1 MTQSS
6 ATEKETH
13 GLLFDTLDFGP
24 QARERAKAQGRGHWF
39 EVAGADFDL
48 GAPQPV
54 LTTLASLLADGS
66 LVEKTGDDNREQGFV
81 VTVCGITADDIAA
94 GEVQLA
100 RATGKPCE
108 MVWHIPGGAA
118 TVFTVLTSKL
128 GHSFNNRRMLRR
140 KAQYVVSIT
149 ALPFARSARKS
160 RVAATPVAATPT
172 TMDPGTSVARW
183 SFFGSNDPVVVDVAQ
198 GAGRNAVRYSG
209 SPAFSYGVQF
219 NGPAPTQA
227 FIALDTFAGVAEY
240 LVLPD
245 GTYGRPVA
253 TEPAP
258 DAAYTRTWFARPDD
272 VTTPLRFY
280 VSNTTAQSGGVSSN
294 PGTMY
299 VGRLVQAAGIG
310 AASLLAVPVEGSVRA
325 PAAVT
330 LSSATAMKRAMVFS
344 DPAMAGGA
352 YHPAIRGTWANAPAG
367 TYSLWMSPVV
377 GQSYVKVTV
386 TDATGYP
393 QVLYTRHATSDPV
406 LMAVGEVVLGSG
418 RNGKVGDFTI
428 KVDIDNASGSEI
440 TVTTPTALRLFRR
453 DRDTKLT
460 ALVVDRAAAGGA
472 KKIVVEHPSID
483 KLQGGVWADEVAV
496 VDDRLISWEPIV
508 VAPSDTYLYVEGND
522 GVSTG
527 ITTLVEWFEHWH
539 TTARTTRADLLAAGE
554 SA

>member
-1 MTQSS
+1 MTTPY
-6 ATEKETH
+6 AGDEYA
-13 GLLFDTLDFGP
+13 LLFDGLDFSP
-24 QARERAKAQGRGHWF
+24 HARRNAVAAGRGHWF
-39 EVAGADFDL
+39 EVQGADFDL
-48 GAPQPV
+48 GKPLAVVEV
-54 LTTLASLLADGS
+54 LSSLLVDGS
-66 LVEKTGDDNREQGFV
+66 LVEKIRDDNRDQGFV
-81 VTVCGITADDIAA
+81 VTVHGSSEDDLAA
-94 GEVQLA
+94 GEHELA
-100 RATGKPCE
+100 VAVGKRTTL
-108 MVWHIPGGAA
+108 VWAWPGGVAS
-118 TVFTVLTSKL
+118 VFEVQTSEM
-128 GHSFNNRRMLRR
+128 GAGYDQPQRASRR
-140 KAQYVVSIT
+140 AQYSLRFT

-198 GAGRNAVRYSG
+198 GAGRDAVRYSG
-209 SPAFSYGVQF
+209 SPAFSYGVQY

-377 GQSYVKVTV
+377 GQRYVKVTV

-428 KVDIDNASGSEI
+428 KVEIDNASGSEI
-440 TVTTPTALRLFRR
+440 TVTTPTTLRLFRR

-522 GVSTG
+522 GVATG